1 VERCVLIMWPPEG
14 ALDAADPGASGF
26 GACLEEAGAALWPG
40 TRSASWLGDCG
51 SGPDV
56 VVLRWVTSVMACS
69 EVTVVRRL
77 RDGGSHPF

>member
-1 VERCVLIMWPPEG
+1 M
-14 ALDAADPGASGF
+14 
-26 GACLEEAGAALWPG
+26 LWPG

-56 VVLRWVTSVMACS
+56 VLRWVAGVVACS

-77 RDGGSHPF
+77 RERGLSSFVMRPGG